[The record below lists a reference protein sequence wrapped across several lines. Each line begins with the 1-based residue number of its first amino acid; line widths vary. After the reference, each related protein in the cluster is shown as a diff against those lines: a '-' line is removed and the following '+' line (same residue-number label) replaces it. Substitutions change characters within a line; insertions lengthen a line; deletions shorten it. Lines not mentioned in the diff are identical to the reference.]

1 MVLGRNGTGKS
12 NLLEA
17 LLTIFGDLD
26 LGRTSDFKYRITY
39 ECTAHL
45 VVVDCTVE
53 PELIEVTPLK
63 GGVTRRFTRKQFAG
77 KAGASF
83 RPSHVFGYYSGQSDR
98 FSELFADHQER
109 FYNALLRSEDPPLR
123 SMFLA
128 RPRHS
133 IFVLL
138 AFLSDSTGFRSSERL
153 RLLREDLRIDG
164 IDSVLFVLHRPSW
177 ALKASDLSDAERAQR
192 DWRFWGAKGTVK
204 RFLGA
209 LHELA
214 LAPLK
219 LSTGRGSG
227 RREFFFLYLR
237 GEDDVARLR
246 ERSGA
251 NSPAAFFSMLE
262 STDLSD
268 LLEDVRIKVRVRGVD
283 ESLTFRELSE
293 GEQQL
298 LTVLGLIEFTRQR
311 EALFLLDEP
320 DTHLNPAWSV
330 NYTELLRNQM
340 DDDAQSCQVIVA
352 THDPL
357 AISMLKREA
366 TVVIESVES
375 SPLEGA
381 TAPMHYRSVARHPAT
396 DPQGMG
402 VAGIL
407 TSELFGLRTTIDAVT
422 MGKID
427 RRLELSAETERTV
440 AEQSE
445 LKELTEQ
452 LADLGFNYE
461 HADPYQEAFSQALA
475 KRYRDVSAT
484 MTREQR
490 RQLDEDAV
498 RLLDE
503 ILDGERGDTAL
514 D

>member
-1 MVLGRNGTGKS
+1 
-12 NLLEA
+12 
-17 LLTIFGDLD
+17 
-26 LGRTSDFKYRITY
+26 
-39 ECTAHL
+39 
-45 VVVDCTVE
+45 
-53 PELIEVTPLK
+53 
-63 GGVTRRFTRKQFAG
+63 
-77 KAGASF
+77 
-83 RPSHVFGYYSGQSDR
+83 VFGYYSGQSER
-98 FSELFADHQER
+98 FSDLFSDHKDR

-138 AFLSDSTGFRSSERL
+138 AFLSDSAGFRSSERL
-153 RLLREDLRIDG
+153 RLLREDLRIEG
-164 IDSVLFVLHRPSW
+164 IDSVLFVLHTPSW
-177 ALKASDLSDAERAQR
+177 AQKPSDLSEAERAKR

-219 LSTGRGSG
+219 VSTGRGQG
-227 RREFFFLYLR
+227 RRELFFLYLR
-237 GEDDVARLR
+237 GEEDVARLR
-246 ERSGA
+246 EASGA
-251 NSPAAFFSMLE
+251 GSPASFFSMLE

-268 LLEDVRIKVRVRGVD
+268 LLEDVRIKVRVHGVD
-283 ESLTFRELSE
+283 DSLTFRELSE

-357 AISMLKREA
+357 AISALKREA
-366 TVVIESVES
+366 VVVLESEES
-375 SPLEGA
+375 SLRHGSP
-381 TAPMHYRSVARHPAT
+381 APVRYRSVARHPSA

-407 TSELFGLRTTIDAVT
+407 TSELFGLKTTIDAIT

-427 RRLELSAETERTV
+427 RRLELSAATRRTP
-440 AEQSE
+440 AQQRE
-445 LKELTEQ
+445 LEELTEE
-452 LADLGFNYE
+452 LGDLGFNYE
-461 HADPYQEAFSQALA
+461 YADPYLEAFSQALA
-475 KRYRDVSAT
+475 KRYHEASET
-484 MTREQR
+484 MTGEQR

-498 RLLDE
+498 QLLDE
-503 ILDGERGDTAL
+503 VLGGEDPAL